1 MSDSFLDMSNGQLCL
16 FLLTLSSTLSQ
27 CKQLESELE
36 SSLMKSLKIK
46 KERMAALEARLQES
60 AKINQQLRRDLKTV
74 SQCQVQSLPAS
85 HFANMLEWGTQLIG
99 NVLAR
104 FFQSYEQTFFR

>member
-16 FLLTLSSTLSQ
+16 FLAHSLSQ

-60 AKINQQLRRDLKTV
+60 AKINQQLRQDLKTV
-74 SQCQVQSLPAS
+74 SQCQPGPS
-85 HFANMLEWGTQLIG
+85 FTC
-99 NVLAR
+99 
-104 FFQSYEQTFFR
+104 

>member
-1 MSDSFLDMSNGQLCL
+1 MTTFVFVSV
-16 FLLTLSSTLSQ
+16 TLSPTLSQ

-60 AKINQQLRRDLKTV
+60 AKINQQLRQDLKTV
-74 SQCQVQSLPAS
+74 SWSQIQIKIVYLVAI
-85 HFANMLEWGTQLIG
+85 LEWGKTKTVYQM
-99 NVLAR
+99 
-104 FFQSYEQTFFR
+104 